1 MNNHGSVTGI
11 GQNAAYVH
19 EPLPSDPPTIR
30 VLNLIPTSSHD
41 SPIQLTLKQ
50 IRLTDDYNCL
60 SHMWGDDKDQ
70 EVIFINNKRF
80 EVRRNLYDF
89 LCLARKLS
97 ITDTLWIDAICV
109 NQEDIQER
117 NKQVQLMGDIYEKAG
132 QVLIYPG
139 SLPKGLRDLSFWKRN
154 PYVQSPISGE
164 DHHLTCRKARS
175 IAARHRCHALLAT
188 HLDRP
193 GDSSRTESVR
203 SDWRGTD

>member
-1 MNNHGSVTGI
+1 MNNDESVAGI
-11 GQNAAYVH
+11 GQSAAYVH
-19 EPLPSDPPTIR
+19 EPLPPDPPTIR

-60 SHMWGDDKDQ
+60 SHMWGDSKDQ

-97 ITDTLWIDAICV
+97 ITDTLWIDAICI

-117 NKQVQLMGDIYEKAG
+117 NKQVQLMGDIYEKAY

-139 SLPKGLRDLSFWKRN
+139 PLPKGLQDLSFWKRN
-154 PYVQSPISGE
+154 PYVQSLISRE
-164 DHHLTCRKARS
+164 DRHLTCRKARS
-175 IAARHRCHALLAT
+175 IAARYRCHALLAT